1 MAGAGLEHAVDR
13 ILQEPGCG
21 AGGAVAELPAGR
33 RKPGEARIV
42 SEIVLVLAVADN
54 GVIGKDGAIP
64 WHISDD
70 MKRFKALTLGHTVV
84 MGRKTWDSLP
94 KKPLP
99 GRVNVVVTH
108 QKDWYAEGAI
118 TASSL
123 GQATSGTSGTVMV
136 IGGAEIY
143 ERALPLATRIEL
155 TEIHK
160 DFDGDARFVLDR
172 KGWHETAREDH
183 VTPDGLSYSYVTLTR

>member
-1 MAGAGLEHAVDR
+1 M
-13 ILQEPGCG
+13 
-21 AGGAVAELPAGR
+21 
-33 RKPGEARIV
+33 
-42 SEIVLVLAVADN
+42 SEIVLVLAVAQN
-54 GVIGKDGAIP
+54 GVIGMKGAIP

-99 GRVNVVVTH
+99 GRINVVVTR
-108 QKDWYAEGAI
+108 QQDWQAEGAVV
-118 TASSL
+118 AHSL
-123 GQATSGTSGTVMV
+123 GQATAGTSGTVMV

-155 TEIHK
+155 TEVHK
-160 DFDGDARFVLDR
+160 DFAGDASFTFDR
-172 KGWHETAREDH
+172 KGWHETAREER
-183 VTPDGLSYSYVTLTR
+183 VTPEGLRYSYVTLTR

>member
-1 MAGAGLEHAVDR
+1 M
-13 ILQEPGCG
+13 
-21 AGGAVAELPAGR
+21 
-33 RKPGEARIV
+33 
-42 SEIVLVLAVADN
+42 SEIVLVVAIADN

-64 WHISDD
+64 WHISED

-99 GRVNVVVTH
+99 GRINVVVTR
-108 QKDWYAEGAI
+108 QTDWQAQGAI

-136 IGGAEIY
+136 IGGQEIY
-143 ERALPLATRIEL
+143 ERAMPLASRIEL
-155 TEIHK
+155 TEVHK
-160 DFDGDARFVLDR
+160 AFDGDAKFELDR
-172 KGWHETAREDH
+172 SGWHETAREDR
-183 VTPDGLSYSYVTLTR
+183 VAPDGLRYSYVTLTR

>member
-1 MAGAGLEHAVDR
+1 M
-13 ILQEPGCG
+13 
-21 AGGAVAELPAGR
+21 
-33 RKPGEARIV
+33 
-42 SEIVLVLAVADN
+42 SEIVLVVAIAQN
-54 GVIGKDGAIP
+54 GVIGNNGQLP

-99 GRVNVVVTH
+99 GRVNVVVTR
-108 QKDWYAEGAI
+108 QKDWQAEGAV

-123 GQATSGTSGTVMV
+123 GQATAGTSGMVMV

-143 ERALPLATRIEL
+143 RRALPLASRVEL
-155 TEIHK
+155 TEIHQ
-160 DFDGDARFVLDR
+160 DFDGDARFDLDR
-172 KGWHETAREDH
+172 AGWHETAREDH
-183 VTPDGLSYSYVTLTR
+183 VTPDGLRYSYVTLTR

>member
-1 MAGAGLEHAVDR
+1 M
-13 ILQEPGCG
+13 
-21 AGGAVAELPAGR
+21 
-33 RKPGEARIV
+33 
-42 SEIVLVLAVADN
+42 SEIVLVLAIADN
-54 GVIGKDGAIP
+54 GVIGNNGLIP

-94 KKPLP
+94 RKPLP
-99 GRVNVVVTH
+99 GRINVVVTR
-108 QKDWYAEGAI
+108 QKDWQAEGAVV
-118 TASSL
+118 ANSL
-123 GQATSGTSGTVMV
+123 GQATAGTSGTVMV

-143 ERALPLATRIEL
+143 ERALPLASRIEL

-172 KGWHETAREDH
+172 TGWHETLREEH
-183 VTPDGLSYSYVTLTR
+183 VTPDGLRYSYVTLTR